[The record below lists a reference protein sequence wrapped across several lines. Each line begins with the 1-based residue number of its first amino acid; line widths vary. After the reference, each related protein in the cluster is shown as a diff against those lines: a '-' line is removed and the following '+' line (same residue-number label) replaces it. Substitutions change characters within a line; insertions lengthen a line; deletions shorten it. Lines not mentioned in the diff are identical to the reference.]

1 MLCPNKVASFAST
14 VHTVKHWRR
23 IPLWLIQTLAL
34 LLIFFSGEKAFAQS
48 TGTADYIIRRYTTEN
63 GLPQN
68 SIKGLAFDHLG
79 YCWIGTENG
88 LIKYDGVN
96 FRLYEDF
103 KTPPASAR
111 VAFIKQDEKQQILIA
126 FEGGQLYKIKEVDY
140 FGTVPAADSGTYI
153 WGNGQSF
160 VEVKSGVG
168 QFFNKLINTYVRR
181 ASDDY
186 FLIDER
192 VLYIKTVD
200 SLVIAGADKRVKT
213 ISGELAALSANTVIS
228 GLFTL
233 FTGKNTAVTVNHKG
247 EVSQPITLK
256 GDFFNDMDL
265 TAVNYSLMR
274 SRKVTYGFC
283 KGNLYRLEFGD
294 RFIQSV
300 PVIRG
305 LDDMTISEVYYDEA
319 SETYYLQ
326 SRIDGLAVARKS
338 RFENVVVPNAD
349 WRTNSFYG
357 QSLYKQDQII
367 ANGHLFSFEKN
378 KKQPSVKRLLTTGN
392 LLSTYIQG
400 DNYYY
405 ESDFKLHKY
414 NIKSSK
420 DSVIAALGDLAHC
433 FQRSPVD
440 QTLYFSTTDKLF
452 ALKNDKPQF
461 LLALPQAKNWYIYS
475 FVFVA
480 RDSVLIATNRG
491 LWAGSL
497 RTGLSRE
504 VIKDVNVRNV
514 YLGRDGYIWLG
525 TYNQGCYLFKNGRF
539 VQLPLD
545 HNRRMTVVNSI
556 VEDNR
561 GRIWFSTNNGLL
573 RIRRKA
579 LTDYFHRTETNIIY
593 HVYDKNDGLIT
604 NEFNGS
610 GTPDKVFLSD
620 GRVSLPSLKSL
631 VLFNPDNFPVDSVGK
646 KVFIDRATLDDV
658 PLDRL
663 SDLVLPAGFGALVLS
678 VSSPLVNNAEIL
690 HFERKVNGVDKGWI
704 SFRSTDDIDIR
715 GYLHGDYR
723 MNIRIKGSP
732 GSQIQLRFRVAP
744 RFYETIWFKFAV
756 GLATFIIIVLFFRSS
771 IRYYKNENL
780 ILDKRIRERTGE
792 LNESLENLN
801 VTVNQLQQTETRLQT
816 SVLQKEQIIN
826 LLLHDMKSPLFALKK
841 GIEELDY
848 KLGVQPGLPTE
859 IVGKSK
865 LLREGISDVYSF
877 SVNFFEWVKYQKEG
891 ITANNQLT
899 SLGRVFD
906 TIQELYGGIAERK
919 GILLEVESVDIQFYT
934 DENILVTVLRN
945 LVDNA
950 IKNTEVGK
958 VRLSAHAEP
967 GKYIVITV
975 EDSGQGMQEDVM
987 KTLSEAFYDET
998 VLDGLVGYG
1007 YKLVVHLTGL
1017 IHGDIELENNSGLQ
1031 VRLYLNYVTGP
1042 AQAAK
1047 L

>member
-1 MLCPNKVASFAST
+1 MSCLSNFEPVASLVRSIKKRAYLL
-14 VHTVKHWRR
+14 VHLM
-23 IPLWLIQTLAL
+23 PMLAL
-34 LLIFFSGEKAFAQS
+34 LLIFGGENGFAKPVS
-48 TGTADYIIRRYTTEN
+48 SSDFIIRQYTTEN

-68 SIKGLAFDHLG
+68 SIKGFAFDHLG

-103 KTPPASAR
+103 KTRPASAR
-111 VAFIKQDEKQQILIA
+111 VAFIKQDENQQILIA
-126 FEGGQLYKIKEVDY
+126 FEGGQLFKIRQVDY
-140 FGTVPAADSGTYI
+140 FGTVPVADSSTYL
-153 WGNGQSF
+153 WGNGQAF
-160 VEVKSGVG
+160 VEVKSRAS
-168 QFFNKLINTYVRR
+168 QFFNKLIGAYVRR

-186 FLIDER
+186 FLIGEK
-192 VLYIKTVD
+192 VLYIKTAD
-200 SLVIAGADKRVKT
+200 SLIVARGNKHVKT
-213 ISGELAALSANTVIS
+213 ITGKLATTAANTVIS
-228 GLFTL
+228 DLFTS
-233 FTGKNTAVTVNHKG
+233 FTGKNTAVTVNHQG

-265 TAVNYSLMR
+265 AAVNYSLMR
-274 SRKVTYGFC
+274 SKEATYGFC
-283 KGNLYRLEFGD
+283 KGNLYRLEFRD
-294 RFIQSV
+294 QSIYSV

-305 LDDMTISEVYYDEA
+305 LHDIGVSEVYYDKA

-326 SRIDGLAVARKS
+326 SRTDGLTVARRS
-338 RFENVVVPNAD
+338 RFENVVIPDAD

-357 QSLYKQDQII
+357 QSLYKKDQII
-367 ANGHLFSFEKN
+367 ANGHLFSFDKN
-378 KKQPSVKRLLTTGN
+378 KKQPAIKRLVTVGSLI
-392 LLSTYIQG
+392 STFVQNE
-400 DNYYY
+400 NYYY
-405 ESDFKLHKY
+405 ESDFKLYKF

-420 DSVIAALGDLAHC
+420 DTVVAALGDLAHC
-433 FQRSPVD
+433 FQQSPYDSVI
-440 QTLYFSTTDKLF
+440 YFSTTDKLF

-461 LLALPQAKNWYIYS
+461 RFVLPDGKNWYIYS

-497 RTGLSRE
+497 RTGSTRV
-504 VIKDVNVRNV
+504 VIKDINVRNV
-514 YLGRDGYIWLG
+514 YMGRDGYIWLG
-525 TYNQGCYLFKNGRF
+525 TYNQGCYLFKSGRY

-561 GRIWFSTNNGLL
+561 GRVWFSTNNGLL
-573 RIRRKA
+573 SIRRKA
-579 LTDYFHRTETNIIY
+579 LIDYFNRTEANIIY
-593 HVYDKNDGLIT
+593 HVFDKNDGLIT

-610 GTPDKVFLSD
+610 GTPDKIFLSD

-631 VLFNPDNFPVDSVGK
+631 VLFNPNDFPVDSVGK
-646 KVFIDRATLDDV
+646 KVFIDRATVDDV
-658 PLDRL
+658 PVDRL

-678 VSSPLVNNAEIL
+678 VSSPLINNAEVL

-715 GYLHGDYR
+715 GYTHGNYR
-723 MNIRIKGSP
+723 MNIRIKGNP
-732 GSQIQLRFRVAP
+732 GSQIQFRFKVAP
-744 RFYETIWFKFAV
+744 HFYETFWFKALV
-756 GLATFIIIVLFFRSS
+756 GLITFIVIVLFFRSS
-771 IRYYKNENL
+771 IRRYKNENL

-801 VTVNQLQQTETRLQT
+801 LTVRQLQQTETRLQT

-848 KLGVQPGLPTE
+848 KLGQQPGLTTD

-891 ITANNQLT
+891 ITAINQLT
-899 SLGRVFD
+899 SLARVFD
-906 TIQELYGGIAERK
+906 TIRELYGGIAERK
-919 GILLEVESVDIQFYT
+919 GIVLAVESVDVQFYT

-950 IKNTEVGK
+950 IKHTEVGE

-967 GKYIVITV
+967 GKYVMITV
-975 EDSGQGMQEDVM
+975 EDSGQGMHEEVM

-1017 IHGDIELENNSGLQ
+1017 IHGDIELENTTGLQ
-1031 VRLYLNYVTGP
+1031 VRLYLNYLTREEE
-1042 AQAAK
+1042 
-1047 L
+1047 